1 MLNCL
6 TSPSKR
12 KSVRSSVQRRH
23 EGRVIFQLRFSLLL
37 GLLLLSAAAS
47 AQTTQGLISGRL
59 ANSVSGAPIGGAR
72 IVFASSLTTLAGGAV
87 SDSSGYYLLPL
98 LSPGLYQIRV
108 TADGY
113 QAQEVQNIEL
123 TVAARIDLDFRLRPL
138 NDVWEAGQYNSVF
151 LPGSKTIVTFY
162 GPDVDS
168 TKTGSF
174 EAQKGRS
181 ERWNRPYRKSS
192 TERSWTSFHS
202 RAGTCTRCW

>member
-1 MLNCL
+1 MRQAKL
-6 TSPSKR
+6 P
-12 KSVRSSVQRRH
+12 
-23 EGRVIFQLRFSLLL
+23 LRFSLLL
-37 GLLLLSAAAS
+37 GLLLLSAAAN
-47 AQTTQGLISGRL
+47 AQTTQGLISGQAGELRHW
-59 ANSVSGAPIGGAR
+59 APDPR
-72 IVFASSLTTLAGGAV
+72 RKNRFREFVTNFAGGAV

-113 QAQEVQNIEL
+113 QAQEVQTSSSPLPPVSIS
-123 TVAARIDLDFRLRPL
+123 TSGFGPL

-181 ERWNRPYRKSS
+181 ERWNRPYRK
-192 TERSWTSFHS
+192 
-202 RAGTCTRCW
+202 